1 MPANVM
7 TIMAKARLSP
17 DDFLRQS
24 IIGVQSVK
32 RTLSR
37 YSNKRGANL
46 LIFNKWLTGSKL
58 LVKTAGAQPLS
69 R

>member
-1 MPANVM
+1 MLANVM
-7 TIMAKARLSP
+7 TNMAKARLSP
-17 DDFLRQS
+17 DDFSRQS

-32 RTLSR
+32 RTISL
-37 YSNKRGANL
+37 YSSKRGANL
-46 LIFNKWLTGSKL
+46 LIINKWLIGSKL